1 MNFKKFLLPVFCIIT
16 LISGS
21 GCFSV
26 RKSAYFH
33 NMRDSSLAIVN
44 KNFEPT
50 IKPGDIL
57 SVGVASLDPLSSALF
72 NSVGV
77 GTGLLVDAQGLIEIP
92 KLGKV
97 LAMGKTKAQLSGALQ
112 DSLLQYLKD
121 PVVTIRFMNYRITV
135 LGEVLH
141 PMTFIV
147 PNERVS
153 ILEALGQAGDMTAS
167 ANRKNVLLIHENN
180 GRREFHRINLRN
192 SSLFKSPYYYLQ
204 SNDVLYV
211 EPTVLKAYS
220 NSAIPV
226 LIPLLVSSATLL
238 ILSLTYI
245 RTY

>member
-1 MNFKKFLLPVFCIIT
+1 MIFKRSLLAIICVST
-16 LISGS
+16 LITQS
-21 GCFSV
+21 GCFSF
-26 RKSAYFH
+26 RKLSYFH
-33 NMRDSSLAIVN
+33 ELKDSSLPMVN
-44 KNFEPT
+44 NNFEPT

-57 SVGVASLDPLSSALF
+57 SVAVTSLDPVSSNLF
-72 NSVGV
+72 NSASV
-77 GTGLLVDAQGLIEIP
+77 TGLLVNAQGEIEIP

-97 LAMGKTKAQLSGALQ
+97 MAMGKTKAELSETLR

-141 PMTFIV
+141 PLTFIV

-153 ILEALGQAGDMTAS
+153 ILEALGQAGDMTAT
-167 ANRKNVLLIHENN
+167 ANRKNVLLIHENK

-192 SSLFKSPYYYLQ
+192 GSVFKSPYYYLQ

-211 EPTVLKAYS
+211 EPSLVKAYT
-220 NSAIPV
+220 NSIT
-226 LIPLLVSSATLL
+226 PLLLPVIIASATLL